1 MSIFW
6 LQKAV
11 SSVETFDK
19 TRLETAL
26 TGVTNI
32 VVDQWG
38 ASLPCQVSYLALR
51 CAGVG
56 VWVF

>member
-1 MSIFW
+1 M
-6 LQKAV
+6 
-11 SSVETFDK
+11 ETFDK

-38 ASLPCQVSYLALR
+38 ASLPCQVSHVTLKYEGNGGKLLSQ
-51 CAGVG
+51 GEK
-56 VWVF
+56 